1 MHPHLRE
8 PQQIHRH
15 PKHDGK
21 RWSWWA
27 SLYDRIWNCRMPRLI
42 LVMFRWDKWR
52 ELQWSRRLSEVEI
65 FLYAFFCCHFYP
77 FLFWWLDDVVW
88 FCPLL
93 ASLRLRNVKPVVV
106 SSGPQMRE
114 KWSQGCWP
122 PWNCYRTSKLVVGR
136 WISFWDGL
144 VSGAM

>member
-1 MHPHLRE
+1 MNPNTSTDTQNTMGKGEVGERVCTTGFGIVGCHDWFWSCSSGTSEENYNEVADSAKLR
-8 PQQIHRH
+8 
-15 PKHDGK
+15 
-21 RWSWWA
+21 
-27 SLYDRIWNCRMPRLI
+27 
-42 LVMFRWDKWR
+42 
-52 ELQWSRRLSEVEI
+52 
-65 FLYAFFCCHFYP
+65 FFCMQFLLP
-77 FLFWWLDDVVW
+77 FLLHFFWRGWLDDVVW
-88 FCPLL
+88 VCPLL

-106 SSGPQMRE
+106 SSGPQMGE